1 MEQNKY
7 ASKSKHLP
15 VGFSLRERK
24 SRKQKSQ
31 GFVVRFHHDLKVLWR
46 GYLSSLGG
54 VGLPKFPIVYRR
66 KIQMENGNAR
76 QCFVMLQACSEKRG
90 AMKNLFIDIFSID
103 DQLRQKAAHSMER
116 TYKAATELSVR
127 YTCRRKHPLLFSH
140 ALWSRPETF
149 QTNFAT
155 TICSWPIA
163 FSETHLTAKK
173 STFLCRKKRNAIRY
187 PHHQTI
193 QYSFVDHD
201 HPFQSKWGAYESWIK
216 KPLLCLDVALFREI
230 HW

>member
-1 MEQNKY
+1 MTG
-7 ASKSKHLP
+7 LP
-15 VGFSLRERK
+15 VFSRWCWSTKISHSLQKKNSNGKRK
-24 SRKQKSQ
+24 
-31 GFVVRFHHDLKVLWR
+31 
-46 GYLSSLGG
+46 
-54 VGLPKFPIVYRR
+54 
-66 KIQMENGNAR
+66 
-76 QCFVMLQACSEKRG
+76 CQAVFCYAAGMQWEKRG
-90 AMKNLFIDIFSID
+90 NEKSFYWYFSID

-173 STFLCRKKRNAIRY
+173 STKCHSSLQKKTKC
-187 PHHQTI
+187 HQVSLSSNHLV
-193 QYSFVDHD
+193 QFCWS
-201 HPFQSKWGAYESWIK
+201 PFSKQMRCLWIMNQETATLPRRGA
-216 KPLLCLDVALFREI
+216 F
-230 HW
+230 

>member
-1 MEQNKY
+1 MT
-7 ASKSKHLP
+7 
-15 VGFSLRERK
+15 
-24 SRKQKSQ
+24 
-31 GFVVRFHHDLKVLWR
+31 
-46 GYLSSLGG
+46 
-54 VGLPKFPIVYRR
+54 GLPAFSRWCWSTKISHSLQR

-140 ALWSRPETF
+140 ALWSRPENF

-173 STFLCRKKRNAIRY
+173 STKCHFSLQKKTEMPSGILIIKPFSTVLLMITLFKANEAPMNHESRNRY
-187 PHHQTI
+187 FT
-193 QYSFVDHD
+193 SM
-201 HPFQSKWGAYESWIK
+201 
-216 KPLLCLDVALFREI
+216 
-230 HW
+230 

>member
-15 VGFSLRERK
+15 VGFSLRKRK

-31 GFVVRFHHDLKVLWR
+31 GFVVRFYHDLKVLWR

-116 TYKAATELSVR
+116 ELVKQQQSLAWGIRVAGSTPSCSHMHFEADPKLFKQISQQLFAR
-127 YTCRRKHPLLFSH
+127 DLLPFP
-140 ALWSRPETF
+140 RP
-149 QTNFAT
+149 
-155 TICSWPIA
+155 I
-163 FSETHLTAKK
+163 
-173 STFLCRKKRNAIRY
+173 
-187 PHHQTI
+187 
-193 QYSFVDHD
+193 
-201 HPFQSKWGAYESWIK
+201 
-216 KPLLCLDVALFREI
+216 
-230 HW
+230 